1 MKIVLIV
8 ALFIVLLPT
17 HIAADDP
24 VKKIKSKE
32 HSCVELKEI
41 VKKEQK
47 VYMKGLGSLT
57 VYADK
62 YEACNDNRKCKRW
75 SAFCEPFQTNW
86 RTSDK
91 RFCNVGFACKVVSD
105 RNFD

>member
-32 HSCVELKEI
+32 HSCVCLL
-41 VKKEQK
+41 
-47 VYMKGLGSLT
+47 Y
-57 VYADK
+57 
-62 YEACNDNRKCKRW
+62 
-75 SAFCEPFQTNW
+75 
-86 RTSDK
+86 TSD
-91 RFCNVGFACKVVSD
+91 AAD
-105 RNFD
+105 E